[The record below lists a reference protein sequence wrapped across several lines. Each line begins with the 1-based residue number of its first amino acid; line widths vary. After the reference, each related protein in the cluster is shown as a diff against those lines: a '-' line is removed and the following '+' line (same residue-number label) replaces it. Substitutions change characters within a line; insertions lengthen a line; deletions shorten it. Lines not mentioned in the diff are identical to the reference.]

1 MNANF
6 GKTANGR
13 INVDGKNYPASVNAN
28 FSKTANGEFIVNGEI
43 FPASVNAN
51 FGKNFFVIRESD
63 ILAIA

>member
-1 MNANF
+1 MNAKF
-6 GKTANGR
+6 VKTAS
-13 INVDGKNYPASVNAN
+13 GKIHVGGEIFPASVNAN
-28 FSKTANGEFIVNGEI
+28 FGKTANGEFIVNGEI